1 MLFRSDRLDRKAYES
16 AKHYYKMEDYKAARV
31 ALKNVLKDDSDN
43 VYREDILYYAAMASY
58 HYARLSV
65 PEKQKE
71 RYMVF
76 ADDYLNFIGEYPESH
91 YRKEL
96 DALYKKIR
104 NK

>member
-1 MLFRSDRLDRKAYES
+1 
-16 AKHYYKMEDYKAARV
+16 
-31 ALKNVLKDDSDN
+31 
-43 VYREDILYYAAMASY
+43 MASY

-76 ADDYLNFIGEYPESH
+76 ADDYLNFIGEFPESH

-96 DALYKKIR
+96 DDLYKKVR

>member
-1 MLFRSDRLDRKAYES
+1 MV
-16 AKHYYKMEDYKAARV
+16 DYKASRV
-31 ALKNVLKDDSDN
+31 ALKNVLKEDSDN
-43 VYREDILYYAAMASY
+43 IYREDILYYAAMSSY

-71 RYMVF
+71 RYMIFV
-76 ADDYLNFIGEYPESH
+76 DDYLNFIGEYPTSA

-96 DALYKKIR
+96 DALYKKVR